1 MTFFYASRTL
11 PLSYFFITLP
21 RKLNVTYV
29 FFLKTKGKLAG
40 KIVPNGVCLCLS
52 PKQTSP
58 VVTLKNFQNLQ
69 KSRGLSRTALFSC
82 GLNEAFS
89 SNSRSK
95 QTNVVMAV
103 AKRRQTSNI
112 WLVKWNLKLNGS
124 IRSKI
129 TTNRD
134 FFAHVCPCFASP
146 TRIFFDIWL
155 VHLTVS
161 SCCDWPQIL

>member
-1 MTFFYASRTL
+1 M
-11 PLSYFFITLP
+11 
-21 RKLNVTYV
+21 TYV

-58 VVTLKNFQNLQ
+58 VVTLKNFQNVQ
-69 KSRGLSRTALFSC
+69 KSRGRSRTALFSC

-112 WLVKWNLKLNGS
+112 
-124 IRSKI
+124 
-129 TTNRD
+129 
-134 FFAHVCPCFASP
+134 
-146 TRIFFDIWL
+146 
-155 VHLTVS
+155 
-161 SCCDWPQIL
+161 

>member
-1 MTFFYASRTL
+1 MFTWRFLCIKNLVLVIFFHYTTKEISQW
-11 PLSYFFITLP
+11 
-21 RKLNVTYV
+21 KLNVTYV

-40 KIVPNGVCLCLS
+40 KIVPNGFCLCLS

-103 AKRRQTSNI
+103 AKRRQTSKL
-112 WLVKWNLKLNGS
+112 WLMKW
-124 IRSKI
+124 I
-129 TTNRD
+129 
-134 FFAHVCPCFASP
+134 CPCFASP
-146 TRIFFDIWL
+146 TRIFLI
-155 VHLTVS
+155 VS
-161 SCCDWPQIL
+161 SCCDWQEK